1 MFRGR
6 FKREILSDHIRIYA
20 FAELFFLALLAAIC
34 VEAAGASS
42 SRFDEANRLYEERKY
57 PQAVA
62 AYQTLLTNG
71 ATSAE
76 LLFNLGNAHFKNGE
90 IGRAIF
96 RYRQA
101 ARLAPRD
108 PDIQANLRFARDSIG
123 GSNSISETILHRV
136 ATILTLNELS
146 LATAIL
152 LWLWLGLLILRQL
165 RPSLRVQLRTTT
177 TICAVLFLG
186 AACWLLFAWFHSRQQ
201 TAIVVSREAIVH
213 LGPLDESQTAFSA
226 PDGTEM
232 RVLDHRDKWLQV
244 SDRQNRVGWVK
255 TGPVIVFPK
264 EPKS

>member
-6 FKREILSDHIRIYA
+6 LKREILSGRIRICT
-20 FAELFFLALLAAIC
+20 FAGIFFLILLVVHCI
-34 VEAAGASS
+34 EAAHASS

-62 AYQTLLTNG
+62 AYQTLITNG

-101 ARLAPRD
+101 ASLAPRD

-123 GSNSISETILHRV
+123 GSNSISETILHRA
-136 ATILTLNELS
+136 ATIVTLNELS
-146 LATAIL
+146 ITAAIF
-152 LWLWLGLLILRQL
+152 LWLWLTFLVLRQL
-165 RPSLRVQLRTTT
+165 RPVLQPQLRTGT
-177 TICAVLFLG
+177 TIAALLFLV
-186 AACWLLFAWFHSRQQ
+186 ATCWLLFAWAYSRQQ
-201 TAIVVSREAIVH
+201 IAIVVAREAIVH

-232 RVLDHRDKWLQV
+232 RVIGRRDKWLQV

-255 TGPVIVFPK
+255 TGPVILFPK